1 MTDKKE
7 QARKLREAADVL
19 SERSVI
25 NVREWLQEKADE
37 LDPPAKERWERVR
50 EVHVKEER

>member
-37 LDPPAKERWERVR
+37 LDPPAK
-50 EVHVKEER
+50 